1 MAFILRRPFAVS
13 AVLKQGPKPTTVS
26 TTIRFIHNGP
36 IKSSSSP
43 ASRASSQIP
52 SSSAFSKARQSF
64 QDAFRRTYMQ
74 KTYQPAAGDTSNMTQ
89 KLIYGAAIV
98 GGTIVATNLIFNRET
113 REDGGMRPYERS
125 FLNETFMHTGLGIGI
140 IGVAARA
147 LHTSGWSYRLM
158 ATNPWVVVGASLVA
172 SIGTMYGT
180 FYTSPDNYIQKYALW
195 TGFNLAQAAVLAPL
209 FFMSPAILGRAGLYT
224 VGMMGSIA
232 FVGATAKQEKYLYL
246 GGPLLAGVA
255 IVALSGFAP
264 LVLPAT
270 ATRTL
275 MWSERVWLYGGLAVF
290 GGFTLYDIQ
299 KILYHARLAE
309 RGVVRRD
316 VVNESVSLEL
326 DFINI
331 FVRMVQILALR
342 GGNNKR

>member
-1 MAFILRRPFAVS
+1 MAFVLRRPFAVS
-13 AVLKQGPKPTTVS
+13 AAVKQIPKPTTAS
-26 TTIRFIHNGP
+26 SAIRFFHNGP
-36 IKSSSSP
+36 IKQSP
-43 ASRASSQIP
+43 LPARRAPAQPLSQSP
-52 SSSAFSKARQSF
+52 LNKARKSF
-64 QDAFRRTYMQ
+64 QDAFRRTYIQ
-74 KTYQPAAGDTSNMTQ
+74 KTYQPASGDTSNMTQ
-89 KLIYGAAIV
+89 KLMYGAAIV
-98 GGTIVATNLIFNRET
+98 GGTIVATNFIFNRET

-158 ATNPWVVVGASLVA
+158 ATNPWVVIGASLVA

-180 FYTSPDNYIQKYALW
+180 FYTSPENYVQKYALW

-209 FFMSPAILGRAGLYT
+209 FFMSPAILARAGLYT

-255 IVALSGFAP
+255 VVALSGFAP

-275 MWSERVWLYGGLAVF
+275 MWSERMWLYGGLAVF

-331 FVRMVQILALR
+331 FIRMVQILALR
-342 GGNNKR
+342 GGNNR

>member
-52 SSSAFSKARQSF
+52 STSAFSKARQSF

-180 FYTSPDNYIQKYALW
+180 FYTSPDK
-195 TGFNLAQAAVLAPL
+195 
-209 FFMSPAILGRAGLYT
+209 
-224 VGMMGSIA
+224 
-232 FVGATAKQEKYLYL
+232 
-246 GGPLLAGVA
+246 
-255 IVALSGFAP
+255 
-264 LVLPAT
+264 
-270 ATRTL
+270 
-275 MWSERVWLYGGLAVF
+275 
-290 GGFTLYDIQ
+290 
-299 KILYHARLAE
+299 
-309 RGVVRRD
+309 
-316 VVNESVSLEL
+316 
-326 DFINI
+326 
-331 FVRMVQILALR
+331 
-342 GGNNKR
+342 